1 MTDLDNNIKKILH
14 DSLPNTPES
23 PWFTRK
29 VLNRLPERK
38 SNRGAIIEYCG
49 FLIGAVVLLYMWIEM
64 LSSNDAT
71 THITIGDVINYIS
84 LVVLTISLII
94 GFLTTQLRKL

>member
-14 DSLPNTPES
+14 DSLPNAPES

-49 FLIGAVVLLYMWIEM
+49 FLIGAIALIVMWIKIF
-64 LSSNDAT
+64 STNDAT
-71 THITIGDVINYIS
+71 TPVTIGDLINYIS
-84 LVVLTISLII
+84 LVALTLSLII